1 MSVTSR
7 QVWKFFQTN
16 WSTFIS
22 YHWWLMSEGRALCL
36 LVVFA
41 LHSSSFSL
49 SVQQCVMCQL
59 QKLNKPDNTPLTLQ
73 RTCIFP
79 QQSLVSKYHSWLGS
93 NLCFLFIH
101 QKLILSAEQYTQR
114 FSHLKN
120 MSLDA
125 NSLIY
130 DSENNWKCYVFFYL
144 LEKLSIYGWHLLFNK
159 LYYELLLISKS
170 RYLIPTWGPL
180 VKL

>member
-22 YHWWLMSEGRALCL
+22 YHWWLMSEGRALGL
-36 LVVFA
+36 LVVSA
-41 LHSSSFSL
+41 LYSSSFSL

-73 RTCIFP
+73 RTCIFFP
-79 QQSLVSKYHSWLGS
+79 QQSIARKSHSWLGS

-125 NSLIY
+125 NSLIS
-130 DSENNWKCYVFFYL
+130 DSEVTENLMCSFIF
-144 LEKLSIYGWHLLFNK
+144 
-159 LYYELLLISKS
+159 
-170 RYLIPTWGPL
+170 
-180 VKL
+180 